1 MNSFITSA
9 WSLHIRHQQAHQI
22 ETLSQARIRGNYP
35 GLSPFPPPCSP
46 TTYFTMI
53 SIPWSRKW
61 QPTPVFLPG
70 KSPGQRTLVGYS
82 PWDQKESDITEHHH
96 LHLMGLKAW
105 FWILDMALLS
115 WTLTYGVYDSL
126 LMSISVSAFCKISAD
141 VSGRKCLLQSRAS
154 GLKEMVQT
162 SLSQWRWSSWDE
174 CLLIQMKSL
183 VLNCKFL
190 LLRARPT
197 CKIDA
202 IHPK

>member
-1 MNSFITSA
+1 MLKKQGRKSKVHFQGLSMHISRGAAMNSFITSA

-126 LMSISVSAFCKISAD
+126 LMSISVSAFCKTDA
-141 VSGRKCLLQSRAS
+141 
-154 GLKEMVQT
+154 
-162 SLSQWRWSSWDE
+162 
-174 CLLIQMKSL
+174 LIQDFSW
-183 VLNCKFL
+183 C
-190 LLRARPT
+190 
-197 CKIDA
+197 IW
-202 IHPK
+202 